1 MEERWVQVRGGR
13 LRYLTGGA
21 GPPLI
26 LLHGIVAS
34 SFSFRLNCAELGGRF
49 RLYVP
54 DLRIADADAS
64 LRSAADRVN
73 DLLDR
78 AEVAQADILG
88 SSHGGALAMEL
99 ASAAP
104 ERVRRMILVS
114 PANPFAAN
122 YKTIVKFYL
131 SRAGG
136 IFVRFAPLMPA
147 LLWDYGVG
155 RMYADPRRMP
165 AGTGHGYRLPLR
177 VPGMTRHILSSL
189 QTFNDDIEA
198 LRPKLARI
206 AKIPTLLIW
215 GDRDSVVEL
224 ASARPLQQALGADIT
239 IMPGLGHLPYEESPE
254 EFNRAVL
261 EYLLR

>member
-34 SFSFRLNCAELGGRF
+34 SFSFRRNCAHLGSRF

-64 LRSAADRVN
+64 LRSAAGRVK

-78 AEVAQADILG
+78 AEIAQADILG

-104 ERVRRMILVS
+104 DRVRRMILVS

-122 YKTIVKFYL
+122 YKSIVKFYL
-131 SRAGG
+131 SGAGG
-136 IFVRFAPLMPA
+136 IFVRLAPLMPV

-155 RMYADPRRMP
+155 RMYADRRRMRS
-165 AGTGHGYRLPLR
+165 GTGYGYRLPLR
-177 VPGMTRHILSSL
+177 APGMARHILSSL
-189 QTFNDDIEA
+189 KTFNDDIEA
-198 LRPKLARI
+198 LRPKLNGISR
-206 AKIPTLLIW
+206 IPTLLIW
-215 GDRDSVVEL
+215 GDRDSVLEL
-224 ASARPLQQALGADIT
+224 ASAHRLQEALGADIT
-239 IMPGLGHLPYEESPE
+239 IMPGVGHLPYEESPE

-261 EYLLR
+261 DYLLR